1 MLDEKINL
9 AFSISGTPTGVELT
23 GTPGNH
29 TDWNAVSAA
38 VGCGSGRFFLLYNS
52 YSLTFAVAATPQQF
66 TCMQKVP
73 AMTLE
78 QAVISTGATFSLIID
93 STSFTS

>member
-1 MLDEKINL
+1 MLDQKINMG
-9 AFSISGTPTGVELT
+9 FSISGTSTGVELT

-38 VGCGSGRFFLLYNS
+38 VGCGSGRSLLPHNS
-52 YSLTFAVAATPQQF
+52 YSLSFSVAVTPQQF

-73 AMTLE
+73 AVTLE
-78 QAVISTGATFSLIID
+78 QAVISTGAAFSLIID
-93 STSFTS
+93 STSFTY